1 LVAHDKGPFQ
11 TLLHLSRYDQFF
23 FVDSIHNLESI
34 DHWIE
39 ALSKLNVVG
48 VVLSTSKSESGFIVE
63 SFCCIAAKELG
74 LLVVVIEDYPFN
86 FNSAI
91 RSFVDLILVE
101 SDFVKNEYLR
111 SGMFDVESIE
121 TGALI
126 RYENIRAV
134 ALSLRQ
140 RSTNRIDK
148 KSRVLWLGQPETHN
162 CLASLE
168 RIMPSIKSLGLN
180 LDFRAHPDDFGYYDA
195 DNYANLFYNYK
206 DCLEDVSF
214 LKIDSCVQR
223 NPIFAITQ
231 FSSLAIEL
239 GFQGIPSLHLLYEDL
254 GGAFF
259 LHKNG
264 RVKPVICE
272 VGASPIITKA
282 GEEYSALSKLK
293 LESYR
298 NSIIDAFNNYYS
310 INSSLLS
317 IINKINA
324 LDLSR

>member
-1 LVAHDKGPFQ
+1 MVAHDKGPFQ
-11 TLLHLSRYDQFF
+11 TLLPLSRHDQFF
-23 FVDSIHNLESI
+23 FIDSIFNLETF
-34 DHWIE
+34 DQWIE
-39 ALSKLNVVG
+39 ALTRLNIVG
-48 VVLSTSKSESGFIVE
+48 VVVSTSKSEFGFMAE
-63 SFCCIAAKELG
+63 TFCCIAAKELG

-86 FNSAI
+86 FNIAI
-91 RSFVDLILVE
+91 RSSVDLIVVE
-101 SDFVKNEYLR
+101 SDYVKNEYFA
-111 SGMFDVESIE
+111 SGMFNVDCIE
-121 TGALI
+121 TGSLI
-126 RYENIRAV
+126 RYENIRAL
-134 ALSLRQ
+134 ASSLRQ
-140 RSTNRIDK
+140 RTIKKDK
-148 KSRVLWLGQPETHN
+148 QSRALWIGQPETHN
-162 CLASLE
+162 CIASLE
-168 RIMPSIKSLGLN
+168 RIMPSIKSLGFI
-180 LDFRAHPDDFGYYDA
+180 LDFRAHPDDFGYYHA
-195 DNYANLFYNYK
+195 ENYASLFYKYK
-206 DCLEDVSF
+206 DCLEDVSL
-214 LKIDSCVQR
+214 LKIDSCIQR

-264 RVKPVICE
+264 RADPVICA
-272 VGASPIITKA
+272 VGASPIITKV